1 VNKTSSLI
9 TGGLTVSAAE
19 LVPAVE
25 WILGGCRGPVPASV
39 SSLVAGLVAAGIHA
53 AYNVVAARA
62 AAKTQFATA
71 TLINPVNVVSPSVS
85 VPAGAQQ

>member
-53 AYNVVAARA
+53 A
-62 AAKTQFATA
+62 
-71 TLINPVNVVSPSVS
+71 
-85 VPAGAQQ
+85 

>member
-1 VNKTSSLI
+1 MNKTSSLI

-25 WILGGCRGPVPASV
+25 WILGGCHGPVPASV

-62 AAKTQFATA
+62 AKTQFATA
-71 TLINPVNVVSPSVS
+71 TLINPANVVSPAVS